1 MAANKDIPFEERKE
15 MIITKGKKTRD
26 NGSPNANKGSIA
38 YMSKENVKEFNQVME
53 KRIFNSS
60 GVTGRPWA
68 FQSVEKLQ
76 EDITDYLTLCRD
88 TNIMPTIVSLALYLG
103 VDVSTIDEHANNSNS
118 PFSQVFKN
126 LKQYL
131 HNLMQSGTLAG
142 DINPVAYIFLSK
154 NYFGMRDDKNITV
167 TPTNNQTVNSTETME
182 AIQKQIEEENVP
194 NADIKEN

>member
-1 MAANKDIPFEERKE
+1 MPANKDIPFEERKK
-15 MIITKGKKTRD
+15 MIVSKGKKD
-26 NGSPNANKGSIA
+26 NHVVNKGSIA
-38 YMSKENVKEFNQVME
+38 YMSKENVKEFNKKME
-53 KRIFNSS
+53 ERIFKNSV
-60 GVTGRPWA
+60 GHGRPWA
-68 FQSVEKLQ
+68 FQDLEKLQ
-76 EDITDYLTLCRD
+76 QDITDFFTLCRD
-88 TNIMPTIVSLALYLG
+88 TETMPTIVSLALYLG
-103 VDVSTIDEHANNSNS
+103 VDEDTITRHASNPMS
-118 PFSQVFKN
+118 PYCETLKN
-126 LKQYL
+126 VRIYL